1 MAQIIP
7 TIMIGGSGTRLWPLS
22 RKNSPKQFLRLF
34 GEKSLFQETVARF
47 PDSEFASPWLMTNVD
62 VLNFAVEQSEE
73 IGIKPAGIFVEPL
86 MRGTAAAIAA
96 MAVAAEQLDP
106 QSLILAAPADHVIE
120 NPEEFRRQIQLAKP
134 LAEDGAIITFGI
146 VPTAPETG
154 FGYIKGGKTVST
166 SSGDVGFRVSKGGF
180 LEKPDLATAQGFLA
194 AGTYYWNAGI
204 FLFSAKTIIREMKT
218 YAPGIMQAA
227 GEAVAASQSELRS
240 DIPVYYLNKESF
252 AQAPEMSID
261 NAVMEH
267 SDKIVVV
274 PSDIGWSDV
283 GSLSAIWDIS
293 PKDTDSNVTS
303 GKVLTIDSHD
313 CLLKATADRR
323 IVALGIENIMIVDT
337 VDSVLVMPR
346 SRAQDVKQI
355 VSELKAIGA
364 REAVS
369 MPVINHDWGDA
380 EQKFTDEDHSVT
392 QLKIRP
398 GNVIPNRRV
407 TAEREIWL
415 VVKGTV
421 DVIVNYQRL
430 RRSKGETFT
439 LKNNDTIT
447 VINPDED
454 KNAKCMMMVQENRE
468 FERIFEALKP
478 AAVAAE

>member
-1 MAQIIP
+1 MAKIIP

-34 GEKSLFQETVARF
+34 GDNSLFQETVTRF
-47 PDSEFASPWLMTNVD
+47 PREEFASPWLMTNVD
-62 VLNFAVEQSEE
+62 VLNFAVEQSDE
-73 IGIKPAGIFVEPL
+73 IGVKPAGIFVEPL
-86 MRGTAAAIAA
+86 MRGTAAAIGA

-106 QSLILAAPADHVIE
+106 DSLILAAPADHVIE
-120 NPEEFRRQIQLAKP
+120 NPEAFRKQIELAKP

-166 SSGDVGFRVSKGGF
+166 SEGDVGFRVSKGGF
-180 LEKPDLATAQGFLA
+180 LEKPDLATAQEFLA

-204 FLFSAKTIIREMKT
+204 FLFSAKTIIKEMKT
-218 YAPGIMQAA
+218 FAPGIMQAA
-227 GEAVAASQSELRS
+227 GEAVAGSQSELRS
-240 DIPVYYLNKESF
+240 DIPVYYLNPESF

-283 GSLSAIWDIS
+283 GSLSALWDIS
-293 PKDTDSNVTS
+293 PKDTESNVTT
-303 GKVLTIDSHD
+303 GKVLAIDSNN
-313 CLLKATADRR
+313 CLLRATADRR
-323 IVALGIENIMIVDT
+323 IVALGLENIMIVDT
-337 VDSVLVMPR
+337 IDSVLVMPR
-346 SRAQDVKQI
+346 NRAQEVKQV
-355 VSELKAIGA
+355 VSELKALGA
-364 REAVS
+364 NEAVS
-369 MPVINHDWGDA
+369 MPLINHDWGDT
-380 EQKFTDEDHSVT
+380 EQKFVDEDHCVS

-398 GNVIPNRRV
+398 GNIIPNRRV

-430 RRSKGETFT
+430 TRSKGETFS
-439 LKNNDTIT
+439 LKANDMVT

-454 KNAKCMMMVQENRE
+454 KKAKCMMMVQENRE
-468 FERIFEALKP
+468 FDRLFEAIGP
-478 AAVAAE
+478 AIAAE

>member
-34 GEKSLFQETVARF
+34 GENSLFQETVTRF
-47 PDSEFASPWLMTNVD
+47 PMDTFASPWLMTNTD
-62 VLNFAVEQSEE
+62 VINFAVEQSEE
-73 IGIKPAGIFVEPL
+73 IAIKPAGIFVEPM

-106 QSLILAAPADHVIE
+106 NALILAAPADHVIE
-120 NPEEFRRQIQLAKP
+120 DPEEFRKQILRAKP
-134 LAEDGAIITFGI
+134 LAENGAIITFGI

-154 FGYIKGGKTVST
+154 FGYIKGDKAVST
-166 SSGDVGFRVSKGGF
+166 PQGEVGFHVAKGGF

-204 FLFSAKTIIREMKT
+204 FLFSARTIIAEMKT

-227 GEAVAASQSELRS
+227 GEAVAGSQSELRA
-240 DIPVYYLNKESF
+240 DIPVYHLNAEAF

-261 NAVMEH
+261 NAVMEQ

-283 GSLSAIWDIS
+283 GSLSALWDIS
-293 PKDTDSNVTS
+293 PKDDASNVTS
-303 GKVLTIDSHD
+303 GKVMAIDAHD
-313 CLLKATADRR
+313 CLLKATGDRR
-323 IVALGIENIMIVDT
+323 IVALGVENMMIVDT

-346 SRAQDVKQI
+346 HRAQEVKQV

-380 EQKFTDEDHSVT
+380 EQKFVDEDHSVT

-398 GNVIPNRRV
+398 GNVIPNRRI
-407 TAEREIWL
+407 TSEREIWL

-430 RRSKGETFT
+430 HRSKGETFT
-439 LKNNDTIT
+439 LKRDDTIT
-447 VINPDED
+447 VINPDES
-454 KNAKCMMMVQENRE
+454 KKAKCMLMVQETVDLDEVYEN
-468 FERIFEALKP
+468 IKP
-478 AAVAAE
+478 AIAAE